1 MEEGEPSASNEIKYK
16 RIAGPVENE
25 DLWSFQ
31 RCLVGK
37 MASICSVSSIMAKL
51 DGWGFG
57 EIRVQRMGGKAFLLS
72 FEDEDLYMML
82 EDVNWSYLREIF
94 DEVMPWSENAIQLE
108 RATWLEI
115 SGLPLHFWN
124 HQTIKRVAELWRSFE
139 ALGENANHTKDYER
153 VSVLISTEVMKKIE
167 ELVEIEVGNVMHWV
181 RVVELGFSDN
191 SGSARKA
198 TLEENKE
205 GKSVHVQEDSLSNS
219 FSKSSRSRPSET
231 VAGSKLQV
239 EDETLNTCVIGKERN
254 KSEAANDFGSSR
266 FLGESDLKSNENNVE
281 IPSNNV
287 ISSGEGKLGL
297 EQEKCIPD
305 SLNDKEKSKA
315 EKATNGRIEDMAQ
328 EVVMVGLDNNPI
340 SWANIVSNNLKGHN
354 DGDYLDPT
362 MACNQIVG
370 GAVAVE
376 KPSYSHSSTGP
387 SLAQNPVMTCL
398 RGEAEHG
405 AHGSNKSFWLFGSMF
420 QLCLVL
426 YTIWMSWSLE
436 SAIVGGTLFEFGQ
449 CVYQVDLLFA
459 LATVGAVHTDFGG
472 SGVDNFPQSGHGN
485 KKDHNLSFHH
495 VDCVNI
501 LVAINIVLEGASHA
515 LLVRAWGG
523 DQVGRL
529 SL

>member
-1 MEEGEPSASNEIKYK
+1 MESRTKSMEE
-16 RIAGPVENE
+16 
-25 DLWSFQ
+25 
-31 RCLVGK
+31 
-37 MASICSVSSIMAKL
+37 
-51 DGWGFG
+51 
-57 EIRVQRMGGKAFLLS
+57 
-72 FEDEDLYMML
+72 
-82 EDVNWSYLREIF
+82 
-94 DEVMPWSENAIQLE
+94 
-108 RATWLEI
+108 
-115 SGLPLHFWN
+115 
-124 HQTIKRVAELWRSFE
+124 
-139 ALGENANHTKDYER
+139 
-153 VSVLISTEVMKKIE
+153 
-167 ELVEIEVGNVMHWV
+167 
-181 RVVELGFSDN
+181 
-191 SGSARKA
+191 GSARKA

-387 SLAQNPVMTCL
+387 RRLSYLKC
-398 RGEAEHG
+398 
-405 AHGSNKSFWLFGSMF
+405 FWFDVWIVF
-420 QLCLVL
+420 QER
-426 YTIWMSWSLE
+426 S
-436 SAIVGGTLFEFGQ
+436 
-449 CVYQVDLLFA
+449 FA
-459 LATVGAVHTDFGG
+459 LATVGAVHTDFG
-472 SGVDNFPQSGHGN
+472 
-485 KKDHNLSFHH
+485 
-495 VDCVNI
+495 
-501 LVAINIVLEGASHA
+501 GASHA